1 MIIIFYRPS
10 ERLSSRNGSNV
21 SGPLI
26 FIATNKLREGA
37 LEAERRR
44 VPGLIKF
51 IEANEP
57 RLLGFNEYLDAE
69 RGEVTI
75 AQIHPDAAS
84 MELHLELV
92 RERADRAFAETLEG
106 TTRVQVLGA
115 PSDEMLSSLRAQ
127 AGDHFEFSAS
137 TEHLG
142 GFLR

>member
-1 MIIIFYRPS
+1 
-10 ERLSSRNGSNV
+10 V

-37 LEAERRR
+37 LDAERRR
-44 VPGLIKF
+44 VPGFVEF

-57 RLLGFNEYLDAE
+57 QLLAFNEYLDAE

-75 AQIHPDAAS
+75 AQVHPDAAS
-84 MELHLELV
+84 MALHLGLV

-106 TTRVQVLGA
+106 TTRVQVLGM
-115 PSDEMLSSLRAQ
+115 PSEEMLQALQAQ
-127 AGDHFEFSAS
+127 AGASFELSTS

-142 GFLR
+142 GFTRPQGRAS